1 MTFISRSL
9 PQRLNLLRGF
19 GVAPCYQ
26 SDPAFENY
34 IMVEKIT
41 PKKFALIV
49 DELVRTKHLTHME
62 AIIYYCEQNV
72 IEPDTITK
80 WIDRSLKEKLQA
92 DAEALNYLPKTASLP
107 L

>member
-1 MTFISRSL
+1 MSSTLLSNGLIFIE
-9 PQRLNLLRGF
+9 
-19 GVAPCYQ
+19 
-26 SDPAFENY
+26 DY

-49 DELVRTKHLTHME
+49 DELVRTKRLTHME
-62 AIIYYCEQNV
+62 AILYYCEQNV
-72 IEPDTITK
+72 IEPDSINK

-92 DAEALNYLPKTASLP
+92 DAEALNYLPKTSQLP